1 MQKSFFQRYVKMHK
15 TEMRNPRTT
24 NISNETTIGM
34 LKLIQDEN
42 RVAVDAIEAALP
54 SIERACD
61 LISERMAKGGRLIYI
76 GAGTSGRLGVMDA
89 VECPP
94 TYGVSSELIC
104 GIIAGGFDRM
114 YMAAEGAE
122 DVAENG
128 IRDLAAKNLRAED
141 CVCGISAAGNA
152 AYVAEALAYA
162 KGLGCLTIGL
172 TCNEDSRLATE
183 CDVSIVTDTGAEVV
197 TGSTRMKAGSAH
209 KMVLNMISTC
219 VMIKAGNVYENMM
232 INLKPTNIK
241 LRRRVISIVRE
252 IFCCDEERA
261 CELLEKHD
269 WSIRAVVDNE
279 K

>member
-1 MQKSFFQRYVKMHK
+1 MHK

-61 LISERMAKGGRLIYI
+61 LISERIAKGGRLIYI